1 MTMMNTR
8 TPKTA
13 AMVPGEDRPEPETN
27 IRAVKTYVDVNMKYE
42 TVAREHGELPA
53 SKRTLALVEAKL
65 TSLAIETLMQ

>member
-1 MTMMNTR
+1 MTMMDTR

-27 IRAVKTYVDVNMKYE
+27 IRAVKASVDVNMNTKQY
-42 TVAREHGELPA
+42 GELPA

-65 TSLAIETLMQ
+65 TSLAMETLMQ